1 MLKRNMLWP
10 GSTTADI
17 TFRIDNEGVD
27 NIIIRRGESIN
38 FDAVLP
44 ADTEGWSNGRD
55 SNLTTSWSFSGNNTY
70 VLSRSLAE
78 DGGPEN
84 IFFADQSDPGCRV

>member
-1 MLKRNMLWP
+1 MA

-55 SNLTTSWSFSGNNTY
+55 SNLTTSWSFLVTI
-70 VLSRSLAE
+70 LM
-78 DGGPEN
+78 
-84 IFFADQSDPGCRV
+84 FFHGL